1 MLIKPDPNGHYRFMM
16 TTEDALNK
24 ALYVDPY
31 GGGQLEQMEEK
42 IARIISI
49 LRITLTPEQV
59 LKVFHVHCEEGA
71 TLAMGAEEESALI
84 GPKERARYL
93 AFLSE
98 PRTSDDILRQFAQ
111 MQHDHFRKL
120 PEVEWLF
127 LEDMYTVS
135 KP

>member
-1 MLIKPDPNGHYRFMM
+1 MLIKPDPNGYYRFMM

-24 ALYVDPY
+24 ALDVDSY
-31 GGGQLEQMEEK
+31 EGGRLELMEER
-42 IARIISI
+42 IDRIISI

-59 LKVFHVHCEEGA
+59 LKVFNTHCEPGA
-71 TLAMGAEEESALI
+71 TLATEAEEESALL
-84 GPKERARYL
+84 GPKEKARYL
-93 AFLSE
+93 EFLSE
-98 PRTSDDILRQFAQ
+98 PRTSNDILRQFAQ

>member
-1 MLIKPDPNGHYRFMM
+1 MLIKPDPNGYYRFMM

-24 ALYVDPY
+24 ALYVAPY
-31 GGGQLEQMEEK
+31 EGGQLERMEK
-42 IARIISI
+42 RMDRIISI

-59 LKVFHVHCEEGA
+59 LRVFHAHCEEGA
-71 TLAMGAEEESALI
+71 TLATGAEEESALV
-84 GPKERARYL
+84 GPKEKARYL
-93 AFLSE
+93 EFLSE

-135 KP
+135 KS